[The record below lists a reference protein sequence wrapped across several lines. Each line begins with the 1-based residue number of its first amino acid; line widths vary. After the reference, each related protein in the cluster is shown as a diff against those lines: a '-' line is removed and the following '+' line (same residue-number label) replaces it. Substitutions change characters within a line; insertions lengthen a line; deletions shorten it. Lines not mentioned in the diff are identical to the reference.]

1 MGYSP
6 WGPKSVRHD
15 LVTKQEWKPIEYL
28 DLDQAERDFY
38 STSQDNAH
46 SKQEVVTE
54 ETSLWEVP
62 IRNMEMT
69 NHHQSKALVQFS
81 RSVMSDSS
89 QPHESQHARPPCPSP
104 TPRVHPNSCASSP

>member
-1 MGYSP
+1 MDYSP

-38 STSQDNAH
+38 STSQDSAH
-46 SKQEVVTE
+46 SKQVVVTE

-69 NHHQSKALVQFS
+69 NHHQSKALVQSLS
-81 RSVMSDSS
+81 RV
-89 QPHESQHARPPCPSP
+89 QLFA
-104 TPRVHPNSCASSP
+104 TP